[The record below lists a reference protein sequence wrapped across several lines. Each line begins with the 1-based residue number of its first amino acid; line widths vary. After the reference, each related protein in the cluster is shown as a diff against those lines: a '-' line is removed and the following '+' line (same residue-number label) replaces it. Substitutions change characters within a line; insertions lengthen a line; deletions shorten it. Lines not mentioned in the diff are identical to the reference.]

1 MGYKILI
8 VDDDPDVRKVLE
20 SMLLRESYDV
30 FCASSGKEALIILA
44 QQEMDVIISDEQMPG
59 IAGTEFLATVRIKY
73 PDTIRIVLTGHAT
86 LESAIKAMNEGE
98 IYRFFTKPCN
108 MIDLKVTIRQGI
120 NHNNLIKENRR
131 LLKLVKEQS
140 LSLET
145 LEKQCPGIT
154 EVKRDINGAII
165 INDD

>member
-1 MGYKILI
+1 MRHKILI
-8 VDDDPDVRKVLE
+8 VDDEPDVRKVLE
-20 SMLLRESYDV
+20 NMFLRQSYDV
-30 FCASSGKEALIILA
+30 FCAGSGKEALVILA
-44 QQEMDVIISDEQMPG
+44 QEEMDVIITDEQMPG
-59 IAGTEFLATVRIKY
+59 MTGTELLAIAREKY
-73 PDTIRIVLTGHAT
+73 PDTIRIVLTGQAT
-86 LESAIKAMNEGE
+86 LESAIKAINEGE

-108 MIDLKVTIRQGI
+108 MVDLEITIRQAI
-120 NHNNLIKENRR
+120 HHRNLVKENRR

-154 EVKRDINGAII
+154 TVKRDVNGAII